1 MTEKNYDLVARVYD
15 TLGLIYSGGQIHAA
29 KNSQLAE
36 MRAGDKVLYV
46 GVGPGEDAVLA
57 ARKGAQ
63 VTCLDLSAQMLRQAE
78 GRMRRH
84 GCQAEFL
91 QTDVLLHDRL
101 DHYDVV
107 VVNFFLNVFTRQQM
121 RDMLAY
127 LVTLVRPTGKLLI
140 SDFATPQGHPLARA
154 MQAAYWG
161 VTDLFYYLLG
171 LCAWH
176 PIYDYASYFPE
187 VGLELREE
195 KRFSPFKVGLGGF
208 TALTAVRPAG

>member
-1 MTEKNYDLVARVYD
+1 MADKNYDLVARVYD
-15 TLGLIYSGGQIHAA
+15 ALGMIYSGGQIHAA
-29 KNSQLAE
+29 KNSQLTE
-36 MRAGDKVLYV
+36 MQPGDKVLYV

-57 ARKGAQ
+57 AERGAQ

-78 GRMRRH
+78 ARMKRH

-91 QTDVLLHDRL
+91 QADVLQHDRH

-107 VVNFFLNVFTRQQM
+107 VVNFFLNVFSEQQM

-127 LVTLVRPTGKLLI
+127 LVKLVRPAGKLLI
-140 SDFATPQGHPLARA
+140 SDFATPQGNPLARGL
-154 MQAAYWG
+154 QAAYWG

-176 PIYDYASYFPE
+176 PIYDYASYFPH
-187 VGLELREE
+187 VGLELRHE
-195 KRFSPFKVGLGGF
+195 KRFRPYGVGPGGF
-208 TALTAVRPAG
+208 TALTAVRCAA